1 MSLVGQW
8 RTVQDG
14 LPEGW
19 IQVAVR
25 LELRAGEAPT
35 RAAALLGPAQPYRTA
50 PNVLQFS
57 SALDGSAP
65 SPDGITRLLKRL
77 DDERVTGT
85 LTVLGSER
93 AVARVER
100 EVASLAAQWDAL
112 LAELPGDWSDL
123 LGQITLES
131 SDYVEPAAVMLIQM
145 NPRRVGTT
153 TSMRFRCARNAGY
166 GVSPEMARRCFER
179 CDEANI
185 RGNLEV
191 LRALSDTR
199 LVATQGPV
207 WIMNGQTV

>member
-1 MSLVGQW
+1 MSLVGEW
-8 RTVQDG
+8 RTLQDG

-19 IQVAVR
+19 IQVALR
-25 LELRAGEAPT
+25 LELRAGEAPS

-85 LTVLGSER
+85 LSVLGSER
-93 AVARVER
+93 AAARVER
-100 EVASLAAQWDAL
+100 DVATLAEQWDAQ
-112 LAELPGDWSDL
+112 LADLPADWSDL
-123 LGQITLES
+123 LGEIALQS
-131 SDYVEPAAVMLIQM
+131 SDYVEPGAVLMIQM
-145 NPRRVGTT
+145 NPRRVGTS
-153 TSMRFRCARNAGY
+153 TSLRFRCARRAGY
-166 GVSPEMARRCFER
+166 GVSPEMARRCLER
-179 CDEANI
+179 CDEASI
-185 RGNLEV
+185 RGEVRV
-191 LRALSDTR
+191 LRALSDTH